1 MRVSHHSAGESF
13 LQRAESFLLQAEAEN
28 NLILGIAG
36 SWRDYSSDLTDRPYL
51 ATVEREH
58 AVVACALRTPPRNV
72 MVTRAKDDALEA
84 LASDLRKVYGELP
97 GVLAPNATAKTFSQ
111 IWARHVGAA
120 VQPGVRQRIY
130 QLDRVSPVNTCPG
143 GFRPATQEDL
153 DFAVKWAHAFTD
165 ETGAVMDE
173 RKAHQAIAAGSL
185 FLWEDKEPV
194 SMAMWQGQT
203 PNGVRVSFV
212 FTPMDRRN
220 RGYASACVAALSQH
234 LLDQGHQFCFLFTDL
249 ANPTSNHIY
258 QRIGYHPVCDVSDY
272 LFAA

>member
-1 MRVSHHSAGESF
+1 M
-13 LQRAESFLLQAEAEN
+13 
-28 NLILGIAG
+28 
-36 SWRDYSSDLTDRPYL
+36 SSD
-51 ATVEREH
+51 
-58 AVVACALRTPPRNV
+58 
-72 MVTRAKDDALEA
+72 
-84 LASDLRKVYGELP
+84 
-97 GVLAPNATAKTFSQ
+97 
-111 IWARHVGAA
+111 
-120 VQPGVRQRIY
+120 
-130 QLDRVSPVNTCPG
+130 
-143 GFRPATQEDL
+143 
-153 DFAVKWAHAFTD
+153 KWAHAFTD

-203 PNGVRVSFV
+203 PNDVRVSFV